1 MKAYNRICII
11 LSFVAVLTFIIAN
24 VLLINISTKNDNIR
38 EYRVE
43 VNRIAL
49 IIENDGLEDVNL
61 SDYKYVYNIE
71 KYNEDFYVTN
81 SDYMIK
87 EIDNV
92 LYRFDYIIDIKAN
105 TSSIIIV
112 NVILVIVSIF
122 VILVMIFLKKK
133 IINPFNTLSN
143 VPYELSKG
151 NLTTPIK
158 ENKNRYF
165 GKFVWGVDLLRES
178 LENQK
183 ERELK
188 LEKEKKTLLL
198 SLSHDIKT
206 PLSAIKLYS
215 NALSKGLYKDDNKQ
229 KEIAIKIEQNVNEIE
244 SYVSE
249 IIKASKE
256 DFLSLDVEVRE
267 FYLNDLIK
275 EINHY
280 YKEKLSLAQIDFILN
295 NDYNCLI
302 KGDYNRSIEVLQN
315 IIENAIKY
323 GDGKI
328 IAINT
333 YQEDEFILIE
343 VKNSGNTLSINELP
357 HIFESFYRG
366 TNINNSKGSGL
377 GLYICKQLMN
387 KMNGDIFAKID
398 DNDIMIT
405 CVFVKA

>member
-49 IIENDGLEDVNL
+49 IIENDGLEGVNL

-92 LYRFDYIIDIKAN
+92 LYRFDYNIDIKAN

-122 VILVMIFLKKK
+122 VFLVMIFLKKK